1 MSHGKIMLVGIGP
14 GSAEHMTARARAA
27 IVEAD
32 TVIGYVTYIKLV
44 ADLLDGKEII
54 RKSMTEELDR
64 AIEALA
70 RAREGKKVALIS
82 SGDAG
87 VYGMGGPT
95 FEVLMQAGWTPP
107 EVTVETDEAGN
118 EQRIVGDG
126 IEVEIIPG
134 ASMIS
139 VRSRSRTCSRRGPP
153 LPVVW
158 MRRQRRTSWWH
169 STTPRAGGVPGRSSR
184 RSSFS
189 CGIGIRRRRW
199 PSSRVLTAVA
209 RTSCLPRWQR
219 WPRPTSACCP
229 RY

>member
-107 EVTVETDEAGN
+107 EVTIETDEAGN
-118 EQRIVGDG
+118 TRVSLKADVQLGGRTVSLQGEGTGPVDAFVAGLNATGLAQVRVMDYREHAIGSGANAQAVAYLELRVGDHTLFGVGMDADILTASLKG
-126 IEVEIIPG
+126 ILSG
-134 ASMIS
+134 LA
-139 VRSRSRTCSRRGPP
+139 
-153 LPVVW
+153 
-158 MRRQRRTSWWH
+158 
-169 STTPRAGGVPGRSSR
+169 RAGV
-184 RSSFS
+184 
-189 CGIGIRRRRW
+189 
-199 PSSRVLTAVA
+199 
-209 RTSCLPRWQR
+209 
-219 WPRPTSACCP
+219 
-229 RY
+229 

>member
-27 IVEAD
+27 IIEAD

-134 ASMIS
+134 ASTICR
-139 VRSRSRTCSRRGPP
+139 VRRP
-153 LPVVW
+153 LL
-158 MRRQRRTSWWH
+158 
-169 STTPRAGGVPGRSSR
+169 G
-184 RSSFS
+184 
-189 CGIGIRRRRW
+189 
-199 PSSRVLTAVA
+199 L
-209 RTSCLPRWQR
+209 
-219 WPRPTSACCP
+219 
-229 RY
+229 